1 MIKMPYFPVNSMNPD
16 WQRRKGGRSKGFTL
30 IELLVVIAIIA
41 ILAALL
47 LPALSRA
54 KSLAQLAKC
63 ASNVRQIG
71 LASVMYVQDY
81 GAYPSYREFNTFRD
95 EFWPDKLGPY
105 LSENWTDDVYQC
117 PANPLKTRWSSRPI
131 LRERVS
137 YDVNPSG
144 VSQTINAYGLAVKM
158 PAPSSDPP
166 SGCKES
172 QVVSPSQM
180 VAYGDA
186 VLDFFPQII
195 PALGFFAWWHV
206 EEDASYERSRRLM
219 ARRHLG
225 EWNIAFADG
234 HLEHFKTNVLFGKNA
249 YDPADEEMRRR
260 WNRDHE
266 PHWEELPH
274 P

>member
-1 MIKMPYFPVNSMNPD
+1 MTALDYFPRYSVNSNF
-16 WQRRKGGRSKGFTL
+16 QRRKACRANAFTL
-30 IELLVVIAIIA
+30 IELLVVIAVIA

-54 KSLAQLAKC
+54 KALAQLTKC

-105 LSENWTDDVYQC
+105 PSENWTDDVYQC

-131 LRERVS
+131 LRDGVS
-137 YDVNPSG
+137 YDINPSG

-172 QVVSPSQM
+172 QVVSPSRM
-180 VAYGDA
+180 IAYGDA